1 MAEFQ
6 NTIRNCPNS
15 SNIKGNETILEQMKN
30 KICKICLKGESN
42 GGIGFLCKIPFPN
55 KYKLPVF
62 ITNCHDI
69 NLNHIKEKKEIEIE
83 INNKIINIENKYIFT
98 NENYDITIIEI
109 EENKEN
115 ENHFLE
121 LDDNILYESI
131 LNYIGKPIYILHY
144 PNYLEVGK
152 AILSYGTIKNQLKDK
167 KYNFMSYFCTENGSS
182 GSPILNLSNNKVIGI
197 HKQKEDKNYNI
208 GTFLNNVLIEFIY
221 KYNLTQTKIENNL
234 DYSIKNNI
242 IENQINE
249 IRIKYKLG
257 NEKKLRIFGYNFVY
271 NNKKNCT
278 IIINGIEK
286 ELTEMLEIGDEL
298 KNKYILE
305 IKLKGIKNISNMS
318 YIFAHCS
325 SLISLPDIS
334 KWNTENIID
343 MSYLFYHCSSLM
355 HLPDISNWNTKNV
368 INMCGIFFNC
378 SSLLSIPDIS
388 TWNTSKVNDMKC
400 LFYQCSSLTSLPDIS
415 KWDTKNVTSM
425 RCMLYLCSSLSHI
438 PDISKWNTGNVI
450 DMSYMFCDCHSLIKL
465 PDISV
470 WNTSNVN
477 KMNGLFYNCSS
488 LTTMPD
494 ISLWNLIKVMNISC
508 IFYGCINLVNINPKF
523 KN

>member
-6 NTIRNCPNS
+6 NTIRNCQNS
-15 SNIKGNETILEQMKN
+15 SNIERNETILEQMKN
-30 KICKICLKGESN
+30 KICKICFKDDCNE
-42 GGIGFLCKIPFPN
+42 GIGFLCKIPFPN
-55 KYKLPVF
+55 NYKLPVF
-62 ITNCHDI
+62 ITNYHEI
-69 NLNHIKEKKEIEIE
+69 NINIIKLKKELEIE
-83 INNKIINIENKYIFT
+83 INNKIINIENKYIFA

-144 PNYLEVGK
+144 PNYLEIGK
-152 AILSYGTIKNQLKDK
+152 AILSYGTIKNQFKDK
-167 KYNFMSYFCTENGSS
+167 KYNFMSYYCTENGSS

-221 KYNLTQTKIENNL
+221 KYNLTQTKKENII
-234 DYSIKNNI
+234 DYNIKNNI
-242 IENQINE
+242 IENQVNE
-249 IRIKYKLG
+249 ITIKYQLR
-257 NEKKLRIFGYNFVY
+257 NERKIRIFGYNFVV

-286 ELTEMLEIGDEL
+286 ELSEMLEITEEL

-305 IKLKGIKNISNMS
+305 IKLKGIKNITNMS

-325 SLISLPDIS
+325 SLIAVPDIC
-334 KWNTENIID
+334 KWDTKNIVD

-355 HLPDISNWNTKNV
+355 FLPDISKWNTRNV

-378 SSLLSIPDIS
+378 SSLMSIPDIS
-388 TWNTSKVNDMKC
+388 KWNTSKVNDMKC
-400 LFYQCSSLTSLPDIS
+400 LFYQCSSITSLPDIS
-415 KWDTKNVTSM
+415 KWDTKNVTSL
-425 RCMLYLCSSLSHI
+425 RCMFYLCSSLANI
-438 PDISKWNTGNVI
+438 PDISKWNIGNVN
-450 DMSYMFCDCHSLIKL
+450 DMSYMFCDCHSLTKL
-465 PDISV
+465 PDISI

-477 KMNGLFYNCSS
+477 KMNGLFYNCFS
-488 LTTMPD
+488 LTTLPD
-494 ISLWNLIKVMNISC
+494 ISLWNLINVINISC
-508 IFYGCINLVNINPKF
+508 IFYGCINLVNINPQF